1 MRGYNFRTQFVSLA
15 LFIWPGYF
23 VANAQSCPANIDFES
38 GTFDGWQCYIGVAEA
53 LNGVNILELAPS
65 STPVF
70 NRQTMYTAN
79 SGEGVD
85 PYGGFPVNCPNG
97 SRHSIR
103 LGNNLAGTQAEGIS
117 YQFSIPPN
125 RNIYSL
131 VYHYAVVFQDPNH
144 EKFEQPRLEIEVTD
158 VTDNTTIECS
168 SFTFIPYGSL
178 LPGFYESPN
187 PGGDTPVW
195 CKDWSAVSVNLDG
208 MAGKTIRLF
217 FKTADCTFRKHFGY
231 AYIDV
236 DSQCSSEFIGS
247 TYCRD
252 DTTVNLTAPFGYQY
266 YTWLDTTFTHVLSTK
281 QTIAFN
287 PPPPPGTIY
296 PVIVVPYNG
305 YGCVDT
311 FYARLKDNLSIKA
324 DAGKD
329 TLSCD
334 RIPVGIGAN
343 AIPGLVYSWQP
354 TDDLSD
360 PKASN
365 PAANPPAATKYILT
379 VNSAGGGCLSSDTVL
394 VKTSNIDTTLRLTG
408 HATFCSDSGDSAVL
422 HVTSTKSIL
431 WYKDSSLINDVTG
444 VNYQVSETGTY
455 QALLTNDDG
464 CVLPSEHRDI
474 VIDDPTPGMRYP
486 DLYAV
491 GNLPLSLQARQF
503 GDEVLWTPG
512 TSLNTPTSYTPVFNG
527 RFEQLYTIKIVTKGG
542 CVTEDTQ
549 LVKTI
554 DKVAMYVPNAFTPNG
569 DGVNDVLRPVLYG
582 IKELRYFKV
591 FNRLGQQ
598 LFQTNVPGK
607 GWDGTLNGLTQFSQV
622 VVWIAEGIGVDDKTY
637 MIKGSS
643 ILLR

>member
-1 MRGYNFRTQFVSLA
+1 MA
-15 LFIWPGYF
+15 LIICPGYC
-23 VANAQSCPANIDFES
+23 VVKAQSCPANIDFES
-38 GTFDGWQCYIGVAEA
+38 GTFDGWQCYIGIAEA
-53 LNGVNILELAPS
+53 LNGENIIDLSPS
-65 STPVF
+65 STPVL

-79 SGEGVD
+79 SGNGVD

-97 SRHSIR
+97 SGHSIR
-103 LGNNLAGTQAEGIS
+103 LGNNQAGTQAEGLS

-125 RNIYSL
+125 KNVYAL

-158 VTDNTTIECS
+158 VSDNKAIQCS

-178 LPGFYESPN
+178 LPGFFESPN
-187 PGGDTPVW
+187 PDGDTPVW

-231 AYIDV
+231 AYLDV

-252 DTTVNLTAPFGYQY
+252 DTTVNLVAPFGYQY
-266 YTWLDTTFTHVLSTK
+266 YTWFDTTFTRVLGTR
-281 QTIAFN
+281 QTIAFK
-287 PPPPPGTIY
+287 PPPPAGTIY
-296 PVIVVPYNG
+296 PVIVTPYSG

-311 FYARLKDNLSIKA
+311 FYARLKDNLLVKA

-354 TDDLSD
+354 GVGLSD
-360 PKASN
+360 PNAAN
-365 PAANPPAATKYILT
+365 PAANPPGSTTYILT
-379 VNSAGGGCLSSDTVL
+379 ENSAGGGCLSSDTVL
-394 VKTSNIDTTLRLTG
+394 VRTSTIDTALRLTG
-408 HATFCSDSGDSAVL
+408 RAMFCSDSGDSALL
-422 HVTSTKSIL
+422 HVTPTKSIL
-431 WYKDSSLINDVTG
+431 WYQDSSLINDVTG
-444 VNYQVSETGTY
+444 INYKVKETGRY
-455 QALLTNDDG
+455 LAVLTNNDG
-464 CVLPSEHRDI
+464 CVLRSQSQYI
-474 VIDDPTPGMRYP
+474 VVDNPTPAIRYP
-486 DLYAV
+486 DAYAI
-491 GNLPLSLQARQF
+491 GNLPLNLQARQF
-503 GDEVLWTPG
+503 GDEVVWSPG
-512 TSLNTPTSYTPVFNG
+512 ISLNTVTSYTPVFSG

-542 CVTEDTQ
+542 CVTVDTQ
-549 LVKTI
+549 LVKAI

-569 DGVNDVLRPVLYG
+569 DGLNDVLRPVLFG
-582 IKELRYFKV
+582 IKELHYFKI

-598 LFQTNVPGK
+598 LFQTNVAGK
-607 GWDGTLNGLTQFSQV
+607 GWDGTLNGLPQFSQV
-622 VVWIAEGIGVDDKTY
+622 VVWIAEGVGVDDKTY
-637 MIKGSS
+637 LLKGSS